1 MRALCVDTELSMWYE
16 IGRSTEDVVHAVM
29 LCGKLQFR
37 KTGHVQVAGFLVEEK
52 KRDGEM

>member
-1 MRALCVDTELSMWYE
+1 MDTELSMWYE